1 MASRATVQSAKKDGA
16 VQLDRSLE
24 NHRLGEENRRLRKE
38 NESLENLQ
46 VLLKN
51 QVEGLTKKAKE

>member
-1 MASRATVQSAKKDGA
+1 MASQATVQSVKKDGA

-24 NHRLGEENRRLRKE
+24 NHQLGEENRRLRKE